1 LNGLAR
7 PSRTGCSLV
16 VCFWHRA
23 VKAEGMGLGFS
34 SCPVVR
40 RAALLPILA
49 ALAVALSGTEV
60 KAQTEVKVVD
70 GGVPT
75 LHVYTNLIQI
85 PMLVLGQNR
94 EPVRKPIE
102 ASRFS
107 VSIDSGPWFRATHV
121 RQEGED
127 PISLS
132 ILLDLNGSTT
142 QLVPKIGAALA
153 SLAPLSL
160 NSRDRVS
167 VYALDCGLVKSMEDA
182 SADSGTLKKALDA
195 AVAPWML
202 RKSEK
207 HPKSCDQDAHLWDAL
222 AQVVAR
228 MMNAPG
234 RRVILAVTDG
244 QDKGSKYPSN
254 EVTNFA
260 QQTGTAVF
268 GLSYAAE
275 PADAGAW
282 ALGRRGGGSY
292 RPSGAM
298 TSVADTQFPSLCE
311 LSGGIVTTVSERKS
325 LQQTLKDFVGMVRQ
339 RYIVEFPRP
348 SNSTPGSHGMEVKI
362 AKGDYLIRAAGV
374 SMPVPD
380 ASLMKDP
387 ATIQS
392 GPSQAPLEGTK
403 RVSAK
408 PQ

>member
-1 LNGLAR
+1 
-7 PSRTGCSLV
+7 
-16 VCFWHRA
+16 
-23 VKAEGMGLGFS
+23 
-34 SCPVVR
+34 
-40 RAALLPILA
+40 
-49 ALAVALSGTEV
+49 
-60 KAQTEVKVVD
+60 
-70 GGVPT
+70 
-75 LHVYTNLIQI
+75 VYTNLIQI
-85 PMLVLGQNR
+85 PTLVLWQNR
-94 EPVRKPIE
+94 EPVTKPIE

-127 PISLS
+127 PIFLS
-132 ILLDLNGSTT
+132 ILLDLNGNTT

-167 VYALDCGLVKSMEDA
+167 VYALDCGLVSSFENA
-182 SADSGTLKKALDA
+182 PADSGILKKKMDE
-195 AVAPWML
+195 VAEPWML

-207 HPKSCDQDAHLWDAL
+207 HAKGCDQGTHLWDGL
-222 AQVVAR
+222 AHVVMR

-244 QDKGSKYPSN
+244 QDNSSKYSSN

-268 GLSYAAE
+268 GLSYSAE
-275 PADAGAW
+275 PAIADGW
-282 ALGRRGGGSY
+282 VPGRRGWEVY
-292 RPSGAM
+292 RPSGTT
-298 TSVADTQFPSLCE
+298 TSVADTQFASLCE
-311 LSGGIVTTVSERKS
+311 LSGGIATTMSERKS
-325 LQQTLKDFVGMVRQ
+325 LRETLKDFVEMVRQ

-348 SNSTPGSHGMEVKI
+348 SNSTPGEHGIEVKI

-392 GPSQAPLEGTK
+392 GPSQAPVEGTK
-403 RVSAK
+403 RVSTK

>member
-1 LNGLAR
+1 
-7 PSRTGCSLV
+7 
-16 VCFWHRA
+16 
-23 VKAEGMGLGFS
+23 MGLGFS
-34 SCPVVR
+34 WCPVVR
-40 RAALLPILA
+40 RVTLPPILA
-49 ALAVALSGTEV
+49 ALAIALSGTEAM
-60 KAQTEVKVVD
+60 AQTEVKVVD

-75 LHVYTNLIQI
+75 LHVYTNLIQM
-85 PMLVLGQNR
+85 PTLVLWQNR

-107 VSIDSGPWFRATHV
+107 VRIDSGPWFRATHV

-132 ILLDLNGSTT
+132 ILLDLSGNTT

-167 VYALDCGLVKSMEDA
+167 VYALDCGLVKSIEDRA
-182 SADSGTLKKALDA
+182 ADNGTLKRAVDA

-202 RKSEK
+202 RRNEK
-207 HPKSCDQDAHLWDAL
+207 HSKSCDQGAHLWDAL
-222 AQVVAR
+222 AQVVAG

-244 QDKGSKYPSN
+244 KDNGSKYPSD

-275 PADAGAW
+275 PAIPDAW
-282 ALGRRGGGSY
+282 VPGRRGGGAY
-292 RPSGAM
+292 RPSGAI

-311 LSGGIVTTVSERKS
+311 LSGGIVTTTSDRKS
-325 LQQTLKDFVGMVRQ
+325 LQETLKDFVAMVRQ
-339 RYIVEFPRP
+339 RYILEFPRP
-348 SNSTPGSHGMEVKI
+348 SNSTPGSHGVDVQI
-362 AKGDYLIRAAGV
+362 GKGDYLIRAAGV

-387 ATIQS
+387 TTIQS
-392 GPSQAPLEGTK
+392 GPSQAPVEGTK
-403 RVSAK
+403 RISAK

>member
-1 LNGLAR
+1 VL
-7 PSRTGCSLV
+7 
-16 VCFWHRA
+16 CFWHRA
-23 VKAEGMGLGFS
+23 VKAEGMGLRFS
-34 SCPVVR
+34 WCPVVR
-40 RAALLPILA
+40 LVTLLPILA
-49 ALAVALSGTEV
+49 ALPVALGGTGV
-60 KAQTEVKVVD
+60 MAQTEVKVVD

-75 LHVYTNLIQI
+75 LHVYTNLIQV
-85 PMLVLGQNR
+85 PTLVLGQNR

-121 RQEGED
+121 RQQGDD

-132 ILLDLNGSTT
+132 ILLDLSGNTT

-153 SLAPLSL
+153 TLTPFSL

-167 VYALDCGLVKSMEDA
+167 VYALDCGLVKSIEDA
-182 SADSGTLKKALDA
+182 PAESGTLKKAVDA

-207 HPKSCDQDAHLWDAL
+207 HRKGCDQEAHLWDGL

-244 QDKGSKYPSN
+244 QDKGSKYPSI

-268 GLSYAAE
+268 GLSYASE
-275 PADAGAW
+275 PAITGAW

-298 TSVADTQFPSLCE
+298 TSISDTQFPSLCE
-311 LSGGIVTTVSERKS
+311 LSGGVVTTMSERKS
-325 LQQTLKDFVGMVRQ
+325 LQETLKEFVGMVRQ

-348 SNSTPGSHGMEVKI
+348 SNSTPGAHGMEVKI

>member
-1 LNGLAR
+1 
-7 PSRTGCSLV
+7 
-16 VCFWHRA
+16 
-23 VKAEGMGLGFS
+23 M
-34 SCPVVR
+34 
-40 RAALLPILA
+40 
-49 ALAVALSGTEV
+49 
-60 KAQTEVKVVD
+60 AQTELKVVD

-85 PMLVLGQNR
+85 PTLVLAPNHVPIG
-94 EPVRKPIE
+94 KPIE

-127 PISLS
+127 PISLA
-132 ILLDLNGSTT
+132 ILLDLNGNTT
-142 QLVPKIGAALA
+142 QLVPKIGVAVA
-153 SLAPLSL
+153 SLVPLSL

-167 VYALDCGLVKSMEDA
+167 VYALDCGLLKSTEDA
-182 SADSGTLKKALDA
+182 PADSGALKKAVDA
-195 AVAPWML
+195 VVESWML
-202 RKSEK
+202 RKNEK
-207 HPKSCDQDAHLWDAL
+207 HAKGCDRGVHLWDAL

-244 QDKGSKYPSN
+244 QDTGSKYPSN

-275 PADAGAW
+275 SAFADAW
-282 ALGRRGGGSY
+282 VPGRRGGGVH
-292 RPSGAM
+292 RPSSGT
-298 TSVADTQFPSLCE
+298 TSVTDTQFTSLCE
-311 LSGGIVTTVSERKS
+311 LSGGIVTTMSERKS
-325 LQQTLKDFVGMVRQ
+325 LQVTLKDFVGMVRQ

-348 SNSTPGSHGMEVKI
+348 SNSTPGEHGMEVKI
-362 AKGDYLIRAAGV
+362 AKGDYVIRAAGV

-380 ASLMKDP
+380 AALMKDP

-392 GPSQAPLEGTK
+392 GPLEAPVEGTK
-403 RVSAK
+403 RVSSK

>member
-1 LNGLAR
+1 
-7 PSRTGCSLV
+7 
-16 VCFWHRA
+16 
-23 VKAEGMGLGFS
+23 MGLGFS
-34 SCPVVR
+34 WCPVVR
-40 RAALLPILA
+40 RVRLLPILA
-49 ALAVALSGTEV
+49 ALAIALSRTEV
-60 KAQTEVKVVD
+60 MAQTEVKVVD

-85 PMLVLGQNR
+85 PTLVLWQNR
-94 EPVRKPIE
+94 EPVRKPID

-132 ILLDLNGSTT
+132 ILLDLSGNTT
-142 QLVPKIGAALA
+142 QFVPKIGAALA
-153 SLAPLSL
+153 NLAPLSL

-167 VYALDCGLVKSMEDA
+167 VYALDCGLVESIEDA
-182 SADSGTLKKALDA
+182 AADGGTLKNAVDA

-202 RKSEK
+202 RKKEK
-207 HPKSCDQDAHLWDAL
+207 HPKSCDQPAHLWDAL
-222 AQVVAR
+222 AQVVAK

-275 PADAGAW
+275 PAITDAW
-282 ALGRRGGGSY
+282 VPGRRGGGAY
-292 RPSGAM
+292 HQSGAM
-298 TSVADTQFPSLCE
+298 TAVADTQFPSLCE
-311 LSGGIVTTVSERKS
+311 LSGGIVTTVSEWRS
-325 LQQTLKDFVGMVRQ
+325 LQKALKDFVGMVRQ

-348 SNSTPGSHGMEVKI
+348 SNSTAGAHGMEVKI
-362 AKGDYLIRAAGV
+362 GKGDYLIRAAGA

-380 ASLMKDP
+380 PSLIKDP
-387 ATIQS
+387 TTIQS
-392 GPSQAPLEGTK
+392 GPSQAPVEGTK
-403 RVSAK
+403 RVSTK